1 MFAHTFKMV
10 SYHSVASL
18 EELAN
23 VTIHIRRAQTKGKL
37 VFDEPVGKDA
47 YGLDI
52 MLSVFVS
59 EQQVCFVYQGDGCRI
74 VECASKN
81 GGVLGALESYLTRD
95 ANKLQRLQLIIPHL
109 YK

>member
-1 MFAHTFKMV
+1 MV

-18 EELAN
+18 EERAN
-23 VTIHIRRAQTKGKL
+23 VTLHIRRAQTKGKL

-47 YGLDI
+47 YGLAN

-59 EQQVCFVYQGDGCRI
+59 EQHVCFVFQGNGCRI
-74 VECASKN
+74 VECVSKSC
-81 GGVLGALESYLTRD
+81 GVLGALESYPTQD
-95 ANKLQRLQLIIPHL
+95 PNKLQRLQQIIQHL

>member
-18 EELAN
+18 EERAN
-23 VTIHIRRAQTKGKL
+23 VTLHILRAQTKGKL
-37 VFDEPVGKDA
+37 VFDEPVGKDV
-47 YGLDI
+47 YGLDN

-59 EQQVCFVYQGDGCRI
+59 EQQVCFVYQGNGCRI
-74 VECASKN
+74 VECVSKIR
-81 GGVLGALESYLTRD
+81 GALGALESYLTQD
-95 ANKLQRLQLIIPHL
+95 ANKLRRIQQIIPHL